1 MTVWQK
7 PALRRGVLLG
17 YGGALFLEIACVD
30 SPSGP
35 DSATLGRKAM
45 NFETSVNTSD
55 TAGAAEGEAMSYDT
69 DSNDKTKKRRSLYI
83 ALAVIVAG
91 AIIAALMLSGGEGE
105 PALVAEEAGN
115 VPAVTVQAPGAG
127 TIQGIVNA
135 TGTLAARREMPIGV
149 VGEGGRV
156 VSVRVEAGDWVGAGQ
171 VLAVI
176 DRSVQNQQAGAQA
189 AQVDVAQA
197 DANLAQA
204 NLDRAMQLVE
214 RGFISQAD
222 IDRLTATRDAAVARV
237 AVARAQLSE
246 RQARNAQLNIVA
258 PAAGLVLTR
267 NVEPG
272 QTVGPGSGTLFSI
285 ARGGEMELLA
295 SVGEA
300 ELGALQVGA
309 TGTVTPVGTDEQFT
323 CQIWQTSPV
332 IDEQTRQG
340 TARCAL
346 SYDPAL
352 RPGGFASIAL
362 NGDTMVAPRLPESAI
377 LSDDRGSY
385 VFVVNEENRVER
397 VSIELGELS
406 DQGIAIA
413 SGLTGDERV
422 VLRAGGFLTE
432 GEEVR
437 PVTEGAE

>member
-1 MTVWQK
+1 MN
-7 PALRRGVLLG
+7 
-17 YGGALFLEIACVD
+17 LE
-30 SPSGP
+30 
-35 DSATLGRKAM
+35 T
-45 NFETSVNTSD
+45 TVNTSD
-55 TAGAAEGEAMSYDT
+55 TADAVDLDGTGYDGAPAESP
-69 DSNDKTKKRRSLYI
+69 KKRRNLYI
-83 ALAVIVAG
+83 AIAVVLLFT
-91 AIIAALMLSGGEGE
+91 IAAAFMLSGGEAE
-105 PALVAEEAGN
+105 PTFAPNEEGN
-115 VPAVTVQAPGAG
+115 LPAVTVQAPGSG
-127 TIQGIVNA
+127 TIQGMINA
-135 TGTLAARREMPIGV
+135 TGTLAARREMPVGV

-156 VSVRVEAGDWVGAGQ
+156 VSVQVEAGDWVRAGQ
-171 VLAVI
+171 TLAVI

-237 AVARAQLSE
+237 RVARAQLAE

-267 NVEPG
+267 DVEPG
-272 QTVGPGSGTLFSI
+272 QTVGAGSGTLFSI

-295 SVGEA
+295 RVGET
-300 ELGALQVGA
+300 ELASVRVGA
-309 TGTVTPVGTDEQFT
+309 TGVVTPVGTDQQFT

-346 SYDPAL
+346 SYDAAL

-362 NGDTMVAPRLPESAI
+362 NGETMVAPRLPESAV

-385 VFVVNEENRVER
+385 VYIVDADNKVVRRDV
-397 VSIELGELS
+397 ELGSLS
-406 DQGIAIA
+406 DEGIAIA
-413 SGLTGDERV
+413 SGLDGDERV

-437 PVTEGAE
+437 PVVEGAE